1 MIKLRRY
8 IHALALICLMSGV
21 MLTSVM
27 ICMQQAH
34 AQSNGVA
41 IQEIRIN
48 GVERIEPS
56 TVLTYLDLR
65 VGDRVD
71 DATLDRVLKNLFSTG
86 LFADV
91 NLQMRG
97 PILEVN
103 LAENPIVNQIAF
115 EGNKGLNDE
124 ELLAEIQLRPRQ
136 VFTRTKVQ
144 SDVSRISQ
152 LYQRTGRFSSTIE
165 PKIIKLD
172 QNRVD
177 LVFEIQEGEVT
188 KIVSIRFVGNKKYD
202 DDKLR
207 SEIVSRETA
216 FYRFLTSAD
225 RYDPDRLEYDKELL
239 RRFYLSQGY
248 ADFRIVAANAEL
260 SKDRDFFFITFT
272 LDEGVRY
279 RVGDIAINSDLRDV
293 NVDDLYGEVTLD
305 KKDWYNADEVKI
317 SVEAMT
323 DKLGDMQF
331 AFVNVKPE
339 VERNREERIVN
350 LTFNIE
356 EAPRVF
362 VERIDINGNVR
373 TLDRVIRREMEVV
386 EGDPFNR
393 TLISRSEQNI
403 RDLGYF
409 ENVTVTP
416 RRGSTPDQTVVDIDV
431 TEQST
436 GELSL
441 GAGFSTSDG
450 PLADV
455 RLTERNLLGKG
466 QILQLSTVLAGER
479 TQIDLSFTEPYFL
492 NRDFSAGVDV
502 FHVVR
507 DFQDESSFDQQR
519 TGGALRF
526 GYPLSAKWRQLLRY
540 RYERNRIEDVPSD
553 ASLFIQDQEGT
564 RITSSLMQRLSYDS
578 RDSRLTPTNGLYS
591 WLDGEVAGLGGDAQY
606 ISGRLGS
613 TYYYP
618 IADRWIFNLTG
629 ETGAIRAWGND
640 KIKINERYFLGG
652 QTLRGFEDAG
662 VGPRD
667 TVSDDAVGG
676 NFFYRGSAELTLPV
690 GLPEEMGIK
699 GHIFTDMGSLYGVE
713 DDSAYSIQEDTSI
726 RASAG
731 VGVSWNSPLGPIR
744 VDLSK
749 PYLSESYDEEEVFR
763 FNFGTR
769 F

>member
-1 MIKLRRY
+1 MHKFLKNILSIWLVAGLVLAACIVLVSSHSVYAQNSGIPIK
-8 IHALALICLMSGV
+8 
-21 MLTSVM
+21 
-27 ICMQQAH
+27 
-34 AQSNGVA
+34 
-41 IQEIRIN
+41 EIRVN
-48 GVERIEPS
+48 GVERIEPT

-71 DATLDRVLKNLFSTG
+71 QAEMDRALKNLFSTG

-91 NLQMRG
+91 SLNQRG
-97 PILEVN
+97 PILEVT
-103 LAENPIVNQIAF
+103 LVENPIVNQVAF
-115 EGNKGLNDE
+115 EGNDDIDDE
-124 ELLAEIQLRPRQ
+124 ELLAEVQIRPRQ

-144 SDVSRISQ
+144 ADVTRLHQ
-152 LYQRTGRFSSTIE
+152 LYQRTGRFSSNIE

-177 LVFEIQEGEVT
+177 LVFEIDEGPIT
-188 KIVSIRFVGNKKYD
+188 KIGSIRFVGNKKYD

-207 SEIVSRETA
+207 SEIVSKESR
-216 FYRFLTSAD
+216 FYRFLSSND

-239 RRFYLSQGY
+239 RRYYLSQGY
-248 ADFRIVAANAEL
+248 ADFRIISAVAEL
-260 SKDRDFFFITFT
+260 SKDRDFFFLTFT
-272 LDEGVRY
+272 VDEGDRY
-279 RVGDIAINSDLRDV
+279 KVGKIDVVSKLRDV
-293 NVDDLYGEVTLD
+293 NVDDLFPHITLEEGE
-305 KKDWYNADEVKI
+305 WYNADEMRI
-317 SVEAMT
+317 SVDRIT
-323 DKLGDMQF
+323 DALGDLQF

-339 VERNREERIVN
+339 VVRDRDNNIVDI
-350 LTFNIE
+350 TFYIN

-362 VERIDINGNVR
+362 VERVDINGNVR
-373 TLDRVIRREMEVV
+373 TLDRVIRRELEVV
-386 EGDPFNR
+386 EGDPFSR
-393 TLISRSEQNI
+393 TLIAKSEQQI

-492 NRDFSAGVDV
+492 NRDFSAGFDV

-507 DFQDESSFDQQR
+507 DFQDESSFDQTR
-519 TGGALRF
+519 TGGAVRF
-526 GYPLSAKWRQLLRY
+526 GYPLSEKWRQTFRY
-540 RYERNRIEDVPSD
+540 RYEYNDISDVDAD
-553 ASLFIQDQEGT
+553 ASLYIREQQGKRNT
-564 RITSSLMQRLSYDS
+564 SAISQRITYDD
-578 RDSRLTPTNGLYS
+578 RDSKLLPTNGLLS
-591 WLDGEVAGLGGDAQY
+591 WIDTEFAGIGGDAQY
-606 ISGRLGS
+606 ISGKVGS

-618 IADRWIFNLTG
+618 IADQWVFNILG
-629 ETGAIRAWGND
+629 EAGAIGAWGDTNVR
-640 KIKINERYFLGG
+640 INERYFLGG
-652 QTLRGFEDAG
+652 GTLRGFEDAG

-667 TVSDDAVGG
+667 LDTDDALGG
-676 NFFYRGSAELTLPV
+676 NYFYRGTAELSLPL

-699 GHIFTDMGSLYGVE
+699 GHIFTDVGSLFDV
-713 DDSAYSIQEDTSI
+713 DSSSSLGLLDESSL
-726 RASAG
+726 RASG
-731 VGVSWNSPLGPIR
+731 GIGISWRSPLGPIR
-744 VDLSK
+744 ADFSK
-749 PYLSESYDEEEVFR
+749 PYMSENFDKEEVFR
-763 FNFGTR
+763 FNFGTS